1 MKTRLF
7 GTAAGALALSLS
19 LAACGGGSTEA
30 AKVVDGPWE
39 DVVAAAEEEGKVNYY
54 TIAPPLQSDRL
65 IEAFNEKYPDI
76 EVSVTRGAGDLP
88 SRFQSEMK
96 SKADGADVFV
106 YSDPAFF
113 DEMSEDLLD
122 VDGPSVEGWKDDFWA
137 AEGKAIIPTKYPT
150 TMFLWNTKTFPE
162 GFEEW
167 DDLTAPSVK
176 GKLATRK
183 DVTASMA
190 GIFDWK
196 EQTLGEEYLT
206 KIGEQNPKW
215 YTSAVPMGQAVASGE
230 AGVTDVTV
238 PAVVEELKAQGAPV
252 EAALPE
258 SGFAIMWGAG
268 VPETSKRPNAAR
280 VFLDF
285 FMSPEGQAAING
297 DGLGEAGRD
306 GVEGALD
313 LEGWTYFD
321 SAKYTPEVINDFKA
335 KVDRWFD

>member
-1 MKTRLF
+1 MKIRSI
-7 GTAAGALALSLS
+7 GTGAAAVALALS

-39 DVVAAAEEEGKVNYY
+39 DVVAAAEKEGKVNYY

-76 EVSVTRGAGDLP
+76 EVALTRGAGDLP
-88 SRFQSEMK
+88 SRFQSELK
-96 SKADGADVFV
+96 SKSDGADVFV

-113 DEMSEDLLD
+113 DEMSDDLLD
-122 VDGPSVEGWKDDFWA
+122 VDGPSLEGWKDDFWA

-150 TMFLWNTKTFPE
+150 TMFLWNTKTFPK
-162 GFEEW
+162 GFAQW
-167 DDLTAPSVK
+167 DDLLDASVK
-176 GKLATRK
+176 GKIATRK

-196 EQTLGEEYLT
+196 EQTLGEDYL
-206 KIGEQNPKW
+206 KAIGAQNPKW

-230 AGVTDVTV
+230 AGVTDITV

-252 EAALPE
+252 EAALPPE
-258 SGFAIMWGAG
+258 GFAIMWGAG

-285 FMSPEGQAAING
+285 FMSPEGQAALNG

-306 GVEGALD
+306 GVEGALELD
-313 LEGWTYFD
+313 GWTYFD
-321 SAKYTPEVINDFKA
+321 SAEFTPERINEFKA
-335 KVDRWFD
+335 KVDGWFK